1 MDTKTLLKTI
11 QTRGVVLFG
20 TGFVAEK
27 IANTLAEQR
36 LLDYVQ
42 GFVVSKAVTTSFKGK
57 PVWSVEQYSEFATS
71 QKDKKLQSELPL
83 LCIAVHESLRADIE
97 KLLSD
102 AGLGF
107 EWIYP
112 NYLELAWGASTP
124 FVVDVPV
131 QTILQRQEPDQAWI
145 SVRYAALKE
154 CLFGKWDGPATT
166 LQECFVGKQD
176 GPASALYVKAASLFS
191 KPETA
196 RQRLAYAAEITKSIL
211 KEGYDRNRPILIDNS
226 YRIIDGLHR
235 LAGSVLA
242 GCKSVPCLVVEASD
256 RFNEYFPEEN
266 RLTKAAQEK
275 TGLTPEEK
283 ELLKKVRQELLRGTN
298 HTDESAMKAKAINE
312 REQLDDVFAFRDNLK
327 PEITVV
333 LPVYNV
339 ADYMDQCLTTVI
351 EQTLWQIEIL
361 LIDDGSTDKSL
372 EKCWEW
378 ARKDSRIIVFHREND
393 GVASARNFGVLMAR
407 GKYIAF
413 VDPDDWLEKDY
424 LEKLWKAAEAADAD
438 YAECDLWR
446 YDNRSGKKIYRS
458 CYGRM
463 GQAYTLPEHMKYGP
477 TATYKAI
484 SRKSLWTKYKLAMPK
499 CSFESPAVYSLF
511 LALSNRVVNVR
522 EALYYYRR
530 FRENSLVENGYARKD
545 GKPNNRLAIR
555 AMDFLVE
562 EFKRTGRY
570 EKFAGILEGV
580 VKYRLNDILAMQF
593 HRKSPGDFREL
604 TQNYRHFLAE
614 RFPEGR
620 NEAYITWG
628 GYNLNRI
635 LAHMDWLHDP
645 YARFNFSS
653 LISLLN
659 REISSYGQTHKNRY
673 RQIMLERERIHSY
686 WEVIA
691 ELKPK
696 FLFIDLIEERFDM
709 LQLGNSFVTMSDA
722 FEGARFTRGVNAIDP
737 SVQTEAGESAGKG
750 ELTAEE
756 LMRLGQVIS
765 RNSARCTE
773 LWQQACQKM
782 VKETQR
788 ICPDIRFVIVE
799 NYLCE
804 TVGNLESRKPFENIE
819 HIRKINSI
827 LRQYY
832 RFLKEILP
840 EAPVIFLAKD
850 DLYFTD
856 EKYEYGAIPSHLN
869 EIENQKIAKQ
879 IEEIL

>member
-11 QTRGVVLFG
+11 QTRDVVLFG

-27 IANTLAEQR
+27 IVHTLAEQG
-36 LLDYVQ
+36 LLDCVR

-57 PVWSVEQYSEFATS
+57 PVWLVDEYSEFVTS
-71 QKDKKLQSELPL
+71 QKDKKLLSELPL

-97 KLLSD
+97 DLLSH
-102 AGLGF
+102 AGLDF

-112 NYLELAWGASTP
+112 NYLELAWGTATP
-124 FVVDVPV
+124 FVVDIPV

-145 SVRYAALKE
+145 SVRYVALKE
-154 CLFGKWDGPATT
+154 CLSGKWDESASA
-166 LQECFVGKQD
+166 LQERLVINGN

-196 RQRLAYAAEITKSIL
+196 RQRLAYAAEITKHVL
-211 KEGYDRNRPILIDNS
+211 KEGYDRSRPILIDNS

-242 GCKSVPCLVVEASD
+242 GCKTAPCVVVEASN

-275 TGLTPEEK
+275 AGLTPEEK
-283 ELLKKVRQELLRGTN
+283 ELLKRTRQELLKGAG
-298 HTDESAMKAKAINE
+298 HVDENALNRNEFNRKEQQDSIRSASADLN
-312 REQLDDVFAFRDNLK
+312 
-327 PEITVV
+327 PEITVI

-339 ADYMDQCLTTVI
+339 ADYMDQCLATVT
-351 EQTLWQIEIL
+351 EQTLRQIEIL

-378 ARKDSRIIVFHREND
+378 ARKDFRITVFHREND

-413 VDPDDWLEKDY
+413 VDPDDWLERDY

-438 YAECDLWR
+438 FAECDLWR
-446 YDNRSGKKIYRS
+446 YDNRSGKMIYRS

-484 SRKSLWTKYKLAMPK
+484 SRKSLWTKYRLAMPK
-499 CSFESPAVYSLF
+499 CSFESPAVYSLV
-511 LALSNRVVNVR
+511 LALSNRIVNVR

-530 FRENSLVENGYARKD
+530 FRENSLVENGYARKG

-555 AMDFLVE
+555 AMDYLVE
-562 EFKRTGRY
+562 EFRRTGRY
-570 EKFAGILEGV
+570 EEFAGILEGV

-593 HRKSPGDFREL
+593 HRKSPEDFREL
-604 TQNYRHFLAE
+604 VHNYRSFLAE
-614 RFPEGR
+614 RFPKGR
-620 NEAYITWG
+620 NETYITWG

-653 LISLLN
+653 MISLLN
-659 REISSYGQTHKNRY
+659 PENAIYEQNHKNRY
-673 RQIMLERERIHSY
+673 RQIMLERERTHSY
-686 WEVIA
+686 WNLLA
-691 ELKPK
+691 ELQPK
-696 FLFIDLIEERFDM
+696 FLFLDLLEERFDI
-709 LQLGNSFVTMSDA
+709 LQIGNSFVTLSDA
-722 FEGARFTRGVNAIDP
+722 FAGAKFTRSISEITP
-737 SVQTEAGESAGKG
+737 LVQMEADNFAANE
-750 ELTAEE
+750 EMTAEE
-756 LMRLGQVIS
+756 LVKFGRVIP
-765 RNSARCTE
+765 RDSARCTE
-773 LWQQACQKM
+773 LWQQACRNI

-788 ICPDIRFVIVE
+788 ICPDICFVIVE

-804 TVGNLESRKPFENIE
+804 TVGNLESRKPFANLED
-819 HIRKINSI
+819 IRKINSV

-832 RFLKEILP
+832 SFLKATLP
-840 EAPVIFLAKD
+840 EALVISSSKD

-869 EIENQKIAKQ
+869 EIENQKIAETIQ
-879 IEEIL
+879 EAL